1 MSYLV
6 ESSFLSHCPPKM
18 ILGTQGS
25 LDHTVGT
32 AALEEDMQ
40 FKKPK
45 ILIKSRMLKKKKK
58 HAHLRWHFRQSKK

>member
-1 MSYLV
+1 MSCLV
-6 ESSFLSHCPPKM
+6 EGSFLSHCSPK
-18 ILGTQGS
+18 IVLGTPGS

-45 ILIKSRMLKKKKK
+45 ILIKSRMLKKKKRCSSEM
-58 HAHLRWHFRQSKK
+58 AFQAI